1 MSFKDELIRMTKEA
15 RDFKREA
22 EQAAITKAVALVKTR
37 AEEAAKTG
45 AFHVDILTGDLL
57 PRSVVNQEAFLQ
69 ELFERVTLIL
79 DLKMYTPDRLPDLP
93 PVARV
98 MWGPL

>member
-1 MSFKDELIRMTKEA
+1 MAFKDELIRLTKEA

-57 PRSVVNQEAFLQ
+57 PLSVVNQEAFLQ
-69 ELFERVTLIL
+69 ELFERVRLIL
-79 DLKMYTPDRLPDLP
+79 DLKMYEPEI
-93 PVARV
+93 PVNAPTVRV
-98 MWGPL
+98 TWGPL